1 MKKIHIISS
10 MTLCL
15 VIVTAS
21 GCQIAQEKPVRSD
34 ALYQVSLLNGLML
47 GDYDGSVSVGA
58 LQRLGDTGIGTFN
71 ELDGELIMI
80 GGKTYKAKSDG
91 SVELQPDSETVP
103 FAIVTFFDNDIVS
116 RNLADLKDIEAL
128 KKTLDQVIVE
138 EKGDFNRFYIASI
151 EGTFSSVHVRSVPS
165 QTKPYKPLAEIT
177 KTQTEF
183 NYENVEGTIIALR
196 CPDYV
201 SGINLP
207 GWHLHFISKDR
218 TKGGHLL
225 DADLI
230 GAVLSMDKISEFQ
243 LMLPETEE
251 FAKLNLT
258 QNLNSDTNNV
268 ESKK

>member
-1 MKKIHIISS
+1 MRKTPIFLS

-15 VIVTAS
+15 VIAAAS
-21 GCQIAQEKPVRSD
+21 GCQIAQEKPARSD

-58 LQRLGDTGIGTFN
+58 LRKLGDTGIGTFDQ
-71 ELDGELIMI
+71 LDGELIMI

-103 FAIVTFFDNDIVS
+103 FAAVTFFDNDIVS
-116 RNLADLKDIEAL
+116 RSIADVKDIASL
-128 KKTLDQVIVE
+128 KQTLDQVIVE
-138 EKGDFNRFYIASI
+138 EKGDFNRFYIVSI
-151 EGTFSSVHVRSVPS
+151 EGTFSFVHVRSVPS
-165 QTKPYKPLAEIT
+165 QTKPYKPLSEIT

-183 NYENVEGTIIALR
+183 TYENIEGTIIAIR

-207 GWHLHFISKDR
+207 GWHLHFLSKDR

-225 DADLI
+225 DADII

-243 LMLPETEE
+243 LILPETEE

-258 QNLNSDTNNV
+258 QDLNSDTNNV